1 MRKISDKTVSF
12 FIMEILIVIIV
23 GIMILGTSC
32 VYNNYKAQ
40 NAIINGYV
48 IDKDMTNEY
57 ITQQLTYNAA
67 CHLYTC
73 IPIHH
78 SATYTLVIQSDN
90 NEEVV
95 ARYSVSA
102 GKYEIYNIGDYIKN
116 VNEVLRKD

>member
-1 MRKISDKTVSF
+1 MAV
-12 FIMEILIVIIV
+12 LIVIIV
-23 GIMILGTSC
+23 GIMILGTSSI
-32 VYNNYKAQ
+32 YNNYKAQ

-48 IDKDMTNEY
+48 IDKGMTNEY
-57 ITQQLTYNAA
+57 ITQQLAYNAA

-78 SATYTLVIQSDN
+78 SATYILVIQSDN

>member
-1 MRKISDKTVSF
+1 MRKISDEKVLF
-12 FIMEILIVIIV
+12 FIMAVLIVIIV
-23 GIMILGTSC
+23 GIMILGTSSI
-32 VYNNYKAQ
+32 YNNYKAQ

-48 IDKDMTNEY
+48 IDKGMTNEY
-57 ITQQLTYNAA
+57 TTQQLTYNVA

>member
-1 MRKISDKTVSF
+1 
-12 FIMEILIVIIV
+12 
-23 GIMILGTSC
+23 MILGTSC
-32 VYNNYKAQ
+32 IYNNYKAQ

-90 NEEVV
+90 NKEVV

-116 VNEVLRKD
+116 VNEVLRKDRSL

>member
-1 MRKISDKTVSF
+1 
-12 FIMEILIVIIV
+12 
-23 GIMILGTSC
+23 MILGTSC

-48 IDKDMTNEY
+48 IDKGMTNEY

-102 GKYEIYNIGDYIKN
+102 GKYEIYNIGDYIEN
-116 VNEVLRKD
+116 VNKVLRKD

>member
-67 CHLYTC
+67 CYLYTC

-102 GKYEIYNIGDYIKN
+102 GKYEIYNIGNYIKN